1 MKIAVTTASGVEAVT
16 KRELFK
22 LGIDNP
28 PAINGRMVFE
38 GDEKT
43 LAECNIHLSTAS
55 RVYIWLAEFKCADFD
70 ALYDNLYQI
79 NWEDYLFENGQI
91 IIEPKLVASKLT
103 AFSATQS
110 VAKKAVCARLMKSYK
125 KAFLPENGPRYT
137 IELAITHDYCTVLLN
152 SSGESL
158 HKRGYRYL
166 YGEAQLK
173 ETLASAMIELS
184 VWNPSRPLVDLFT
197 GTGTIAIEAALKEK
211 NIPVGLRRKFDFF
224 NFKNFDQKA
233 YESAKSEAISRLS
246 TEKCQI
252 IHAYDVDEKQLSLA
266 KAHAKRAGVL
276 DIIEFHHAEMQ
287 SFKSKALRG
296 VAFANPPYGERLE
309 DRPMIEKL
317 YKDYGAVRRANP
329 EWCYYTITP
338 VTDFEKLFGARADK
352 KRKLYNGRIEC
363 CFYSHLAPS
372 PKKN

>member
-158 HKRGYRYL
+158 HKRGYRHL

-233 YESAKSEAISRLS
+233 YESAKSEAISQLS
-246 TEKCQI
+246 AEKCQI

>member
-91 IIEPKLVASKLT
+91 VIEPKLVASKLT

-158 HKRGYRYL
+158 HKRGYRHL

-233 YESAKSEAISRLS
+233 YESAKSEAISQLS

>member
-91 IIEPKLVASKLT
+91 VIEPKLVASKLT

-158 HKRGYRYL
+158 HKRGYRHL

-224 NFKNFDQKA
+224 NFKF
-233 YESAKSEAISRLS
+233 
-246 TEKCQI
+246 
-252 IHAYDVDEKQLSLA
+252 
-266 KAHAKRAGVL
+266 
-276 DIIEFHHAEMQ
+276 
-287 SFKSKALRG
+287 
-296 VAFANPPYGERLE
+296 
-309 DRPMIEKL
+309 
-317 YKDYGAVRRANP
+317 
-329 EWCYYTITP
+329 P
-338 VTDFEKLFGARADK
+338 V
-352 KRKLYNGRIEC
+352 YC
-363 CFYSHLAPS
+363 
-372 PKKN
+372 

>member
-338 VTDFEKLFGARADK
+338 VTDFEKLFGA
-352 KRKLYNGRIEC
+352 LHSISQNSWQMI
-363 CFYSHLAPS
+363 
-372 PKKN
+372 NN